1 MYFISVLTRG
11 WILWQWFSERILVQ
25 MWRIQEKK
33 SQGWWIK
40 STLNFAIHIH
50 DQSTKHLSDIAFI
63 DCLIEMCVLIVST
76 NLTLSRTIFTLFLL
90 KRDTCLVRCFQICA
104 PAWPL
109 AGTVSVY
116 RPCYILT
123 KSCRLFWLLI
133 KSWYTFDT
141 RKELQEVEKEM
152 CKGSR
157 VMRGQQHL
165 SKQKKSGNLVAG
177 NGKRPAHRELLLLLE
192 YNGKSRE
199 MTQQVKMSIPTTW
212 VWASGHT
219 GGQLGSAASEIRKDI
234 LPQRGGRRELAPKS
248 SVSPTG
254 THIKINK

>member
-1 MYFISVLTRG
+1 M
-11 WILWQWFSERILVQ
+11 WQWFSERILVQ

-50 DQSTKHLSDIAFI
+50 DQSTKHLSDIAFT
-63 DCLIEMCVLIVST
+63 DCLIEMCFNCIQKRFWVVNRTNSQWVISQEQTSIKRNVLGY
-76 NLTLSRTIFTLFLL
+76 LSQSQEKGPKPRSQQTWHCLGQYLHYPYSKET
-90 KRDTCLVRCFQICA
+90 TCLVRHFQICA

-123 KSCRLFWLLI
+123 KSHRPFWLLI

-152 CKGSR
+152 CKGSG

-165 SKQKKSGNLVAG
+165 SKQKKSGNL
-177 NGKRPAHRELLLLLE
+177 ELVMVRDQHIE
-192 YNGKSRE
+192 SFCFCWSIMESRGRWLSRWRCQSRQPE
-199 MTQQVKMSIPTTW
+199 F
-212 VWASGHT
+212 
-219 GGQLGSAASEIRKDI
+219 E
-234 LPQRGGRRELAPKS
+234 PQD
-248 SVSPTG
+248 T
-254 THIKINK
+254 